1 MHFYYFDILTLHI
14 ILMKYKVR
22 DNRKLPL
29 FYFRQF
35 FHSPHHLFVPF
46 RIYFQIIALYFK
58 KPPCT
63 LFYTYALHHLWF
75 PPIRG

>member
-14 ILMKYKVR
+14 ILMKCKVR

-35 FHSPHHLFVPF
+35 FHSPHHLFIPF

-58 KPPCT
+58 KTT
-63 LFYTYALHHLWF
+63 LYTFLYICIASSLVSSY
-75 PPIRG
+75 